1 MTGDHLG
8 LSVSVT
14 KKRVSKGV
22 LPKGTTISPDS
33 IKTRHKTK
41 PANFYLYKCSHCLC
55 SQACTCSCKNKVCLC
70 NSHLCGNY
78 VFPFRV
84 RRGLNKKKKECKLSL
99 IMTFISK
106 CYLYKCAHCLGSQAC
121 TCSCKSQECWY
132 SLHLCDSHGFHPC
145 IHQFLEEVENIK
157 LQRKHN
163 YLRKNVVKAWV
174 ANYTITNA
182 PISCVARPARAVI

>member
-14 KKRVSKGV
+14 KKSVSKGV
-22 LPKGTTISPDS
+22 LPKGAISPDS

-78 VFPFRV
+78 VFPFRI

-106 CYLYKCAHCLGSQAC
+106 FYLYKCAHCLGCCGIPPPPGGTDVFYPRLQA
-121 TCSCKSQECWY
+121 
-132 SLHLCDSHGFHPC
+132 
-145 IHQFLEEVENIK
+145 FLKEPLV
-157 LQRKHN
+157 R
-163 YLRKNVVKAWV
+163 
-174 ANYTITNA
+174 
-182 PISCVARPARAVI
+182 ISKKTLFIVQVGNR